1 MGGSIGQLGRRYRGL
16 IALNVAAL
24 VALALVTWSPGATA
38 QRVNR
43 PRGEYTM
50 VAALVQGVPESALF
64 IVDSSNQE
72 MLVLRYDRSA
82 KTVKYIGFRDLAAD
96 TRQAGGKGR

>member
-1 MGGSIGQLGRRYRGL
+1 MPGRIGRFGTRDGGLV
-16 IALNVAAL
+16 ALNVAAL
-24 VALALVTWSPGATA
+24 ATLAFVTWSPGAEA

-43 PRGEYTM
+43 PRGDYTM
-50 VAALVQGVPESALF
+50 VPAHIQGMPEAAMF

-82 KTVKYIGFRDLAAD
+82 KTIKFIGFRDLAAD
-96 TRQAGGKGR
+96 SRQAGGRGR